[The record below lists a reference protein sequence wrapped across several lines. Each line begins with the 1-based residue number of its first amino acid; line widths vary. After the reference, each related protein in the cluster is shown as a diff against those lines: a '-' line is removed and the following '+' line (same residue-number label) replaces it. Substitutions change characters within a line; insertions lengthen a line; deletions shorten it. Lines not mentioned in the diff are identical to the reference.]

1 MTIRVRCKCGKS
13 LKIEERLAGRK
24 LSCPAC
30 ERPFRIP
37 AEKFEAVRRRRSDE
51 GTPVAPKSD
60 VALPASLDED
70 LTAAGSGAIA
80 LSQDDLPGELKLQGD
95 GAESEAAPAALTVL
109 DGPNEVA
116 YAADPTARIQGDR
129 RVADPISGPKR
140 GFFADMGTSFIYPCK
155 SVNNLVTLAIV
166 FAVSA
171 AGDLC
176 SVMPN
181 GCFMIFVKFLVWVII
196 GGWFASMYFAVIQ
209 ETASGSEDMPGL
221 TLEDGWWD
229 GIFAPAF
236 RYLGA
241 IAVVLAPAIF
251 LTIAEGAGRLP
262 SFMTSLIPIWF
273 IGGVFLLPM
282 SMMLFAFRSA
292 STIFRL
298 DLVLVTIA
306 KTILPYLAIWGM
318 LLLVSVLIVL
328 AQGGATVLSTL
339 IGVSLVSMSAGGFL
353 SGLAMRIVLS
363 WISVYFT
370 IVAMRTIGLYYLHF
384 KRRFVFIME

>member
-13 LKIEERLAGRK
+13 LKIDEKLAGRK

-30 ERPFRIP
+30 QRPFRIP
-37 AEKFEAVRRRRSDE
+37 AEKFEAIRRKSE
-51 GTPVAPKSD
+51 GRQPIAPKPD
-60 VALPASLDED
+60 VAAPAAVPLPASLDDD
-70 LTAAGSGAIA
+70 LAAAGSGLIG
-80 LSQDDLPGELKLQGD
+80 LSQSDVLGELKLEGD
-95 GAESEAAPAALTVL
+95 SATSEAAPAALTVL
-109 DGPNEVA
+109 DGPTDVA
-116 YAADPTARIQGDR
+116 YAADPTARIQGER
-129 RVADPISGPKR
+129 RAADPISGPKR

-166 FAVSA
+166 FSVSA

-176 SVMPN
+176 SVVPG
-181 GCFMIFVKFLVWVII
+181 GCFMIFVKLAVWVII
-196 GGWFASMYFAVIQ
+196 AGWFASMYFAIIQ

-241 IAVVLAPAIF
+241 IAIVLAPAIC
-251 LTIAEGAGRLP
+251 LTIAEGVGRLP

-292 STIFRL
+292 STILRL

-318 LLLVSVLIVL
+318 LLLVSVLI
-328 AQGGATVLSTL
+328 
-339 IGVSLVSMSAGGFL
+339 
-353 SGLAMRIVLS
+353 
-363 WISVYFT
+363 
-370 IVAMRTIGLYYLHF
+370 
-384 KRRFVFIME
+384 